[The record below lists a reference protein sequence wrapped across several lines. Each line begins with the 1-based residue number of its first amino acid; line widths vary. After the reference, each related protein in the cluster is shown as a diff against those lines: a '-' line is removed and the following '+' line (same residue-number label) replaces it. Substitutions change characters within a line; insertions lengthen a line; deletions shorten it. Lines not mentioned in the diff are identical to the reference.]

1 MINSKNKKMKSNL
14 KFMIL
19 SIFALLISSA
29 VFAQTTKYKTMI
41 QMNNYS
47 GKEAYVVISLINP
60 KGQYEQT
67 LGVLGTDNEWYNTLK
82 EWDKFRTKKKEKLNA
97 VTGASIAGGARATR
111 VIEFETAKLEK
122 GYKIRFESAVETQ
135 KYYSKDAEV
144 ALSADALNNKEGIK
158 GNGYIRAVRF
168 IKVQ

>member
-1 MINSKNKKMKSNL
+1 MKKNWKVMV
-14 KFMIL
+14 L
-19 SIFALLISSA
+19 SMFALVLSNS

-41 QMNNYS
+41 QMNAYS

-82 EWDKFRTKKKEKLNA
+82 EWDKFQKVKKQKLNGI
-97 VTGASIAGGARATR
+97 TGASVAGGARATR
-111 VIEFETAKLEK
+111 LIEFDTTKLDK

-135 KYYSKDAEV
+135 KYYAKDAEV
-144 ALSADALNNKEGIK
+144 ALSSAVLDNKASVTG
-158 GNGYIRAVRF
+158 GGYIKAIRF
-168 IKVQ
+168 LKVQ